1 MKELGVEKTARLYR
15 KSNWYRVLYVT
26 LENGTEIEL
35 NSIIVYDKN
44 GIIVKNEY
52 GYFDND
58 KTIEI
63 KGEIKRKIKIDFSKT
78 ENFVIKSKKRLYRKQ
93 IRFIYL

>member
-1 MKELGVEKTARLYR
+1 MANLYR

-44 GIIVKNEY
+44 EKKKKNE
-52 GYFDND
+52 
-58 KTIEI
+58 
-63 KGEIKRKIKIDFSKT
+63 
-78 ENFVIKSKKRLYRKQ
+78 
-93 IRFIYL
+93 